1 MFPLPITLTKW
12 GIIAKIARI
21 TKKQKP
27 IQTVVRSMRCIGIS
41 LIGIGTSYPIILDL
55 VWFIVPTKR

>member
-12 GIIAKIARI
+12 GIIAKIALI

-27 IQTVVRSMRCIGIS
+27 IQTVVHSMHCIGIS
-41 LIGIGTSYPIILDL
+41 LTGIGTSYLIILDL